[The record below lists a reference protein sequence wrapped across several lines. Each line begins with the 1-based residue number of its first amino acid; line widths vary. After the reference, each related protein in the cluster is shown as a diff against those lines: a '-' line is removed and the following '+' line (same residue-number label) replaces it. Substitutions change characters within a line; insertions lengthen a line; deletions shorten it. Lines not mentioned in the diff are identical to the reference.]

1 MCQDL
6 QAGEASKPRH
16 PLPTNE
22 ALLEEASNNVV
33 GCVDNF
39 VANGKAF
46 VDPLRII
53 VVDGTMV
60 GGPTSSK
67 VGVVD
72 KVGGTLS
79 ARRMGK
85 DCHLRGKGLSLLG
98 IQLSAWSYT
107 KEGREDFWEELGAI
121 KGLWSDPWFS
131 KVIEDL
137 ELKDLSLLRGLL
149 LRARCALP
157 KLVFDYAPIILDR
170 GGVKKGTT
178 PFRFKIMWL
187 KEKGFKDLLK
197 SCSKKQWLW
206 NRWPS
211 GILRIEKADI
221 KERVVQ
227 AFQLLLFDSGDWR
240 SSIDGLLFESL
251 RVQEAARLEEPF

>member
-1 MCQDL
+1 MNVRIVCSLNVDRCQEWGAMNSRGI
-6 QAGEASKPRH
+6 AG
-16 PLPTNE
+16 
-22 ALLEEASNNVV
+22 
-33 GCVDNF
+33 
-39 VANGKAF
+39 
-46 VDPLRII
+46 
-53 VVDGTMV
+53 
-60 GGPTSSK
+60 
-67 VGVVD
+67 GVLV
-72 KVGGTLS
+72 
-79 ARRMGK
+79 
-85 DCHLRGKGLSLLG
+85 
-98 IQLSAWSYT
+98 SAWSYT

-131 KVIEDL
+131 K
-137 ELKDLSLLRGLL
+137 
-149 LRARCALP
+149 CALP